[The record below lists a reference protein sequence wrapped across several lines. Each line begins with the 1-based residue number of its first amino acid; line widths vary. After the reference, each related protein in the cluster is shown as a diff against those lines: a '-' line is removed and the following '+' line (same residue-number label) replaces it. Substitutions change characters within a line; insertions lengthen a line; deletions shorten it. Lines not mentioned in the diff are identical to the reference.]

1 MLLACHCT
9 SGISKDKQRSSS
21 AKNSG
26 KLKTTIT
33 GGAAKARPMT
43 GSNSSKPT
51 PAPQLCQRRVLARAD
66 GSLRAPARR
75 HGKHNFNMA
84 NAKLRGTEPLRNSAK
99 SQETEPLRELASY
112 QVVCSFDVPCLA
124 KYCVSIRTRCLPQD
138 CLQCVFYLAATSND
152 GCVLTLCAIIR
163 MFYLQPTSNGV
174 RILSLYT
181 LEHRRNHM

>member
-33 GGAAKARPMT
+33 GGAAKERPMT

-51 PAPQLCQRRVLARAD
+51 PAPQLCQRRVLSRAD

-163 MFYLQPTSNGV
+163 MF
-174 RILSLYT
+174 
-181 LEHRRNHM
+181 